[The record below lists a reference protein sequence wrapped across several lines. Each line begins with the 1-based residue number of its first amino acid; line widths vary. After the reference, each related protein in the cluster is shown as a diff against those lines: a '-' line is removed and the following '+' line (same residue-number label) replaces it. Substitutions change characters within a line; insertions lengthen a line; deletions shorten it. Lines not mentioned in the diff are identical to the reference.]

1 MSRLLRLFGTTMGR
15 KLIVAATGIV
25 LIGFVIIHMLGNL
38 SILQGPV
45 SLNTYADWLQGHPL
59 KWIGRIGLLAA
70 FLIHLV
76 AALGLALRNRQA
88 RPVGYQQAEQLAATF
103 ASRYIALTGLLLIA
117 FVIYHLLHFT
127 LGQVQPEHAHLID
140 AADRHD
146 VYSMVVY
153 GFQNRIVSAS
163 YIVAMLVLGFH
174 LHHGVSS
181 LFQTL
186 GINHESYSVMIRVG
200 SLGLVAII
208 VIGNCSIP
216 VLVMAGVIAPV
227 GGP

>member
-1 MSRLLRLFGTTMGR
+1 MSRLVRLFGTTTGR

-25 LIGFVIIHMLGNL
+25 LVGFVIIHMLGNL
-38 SILQGPV
+38 SILQGPAA
-45 SLNTYADWLQGHPL
+45 LNAYAAWLQGHPL
-59 KWIGRIGLLAA
+59 KWAGRIGLISV
-70 FLIHLV
+70 FVIHLW
-76 AALGLALRNRQA
+76 AALALALRNRQA
-88 RPVGYQQAEQLAATF
+88 RPVGYQQTEHLAATF

-117 FVIYHLLHFT
+117 FVTYHLLHFT
-127 LGQVQPEHAHLID
+127 LGQVQPEHAHLVD

-146 VYSMVVY
+146 VYSMVVH

-163 YIVAMLVLGFH
+163 YIVAMLVLGIH
-174 LHHGVSS
+174 LYHGVAS

-216 VLVMAGVIAPV
+216 ILVMAGVISLV